1 MEYFNPS
8 QSKPKTMQQ
17 LREKVK
23 KQHKTQRSELNYGHL
38 PSTLPTSVW
47 TLVRQLL
54 SLSIQYCCGAL
65 AARTS
70 CRQCTTA
77 TGVSATPL
85 ASKRM
90 GSEHVE
96 KILDVILQLRR
107 FLVMQWLKHTPCN
120 FNSLS
125 LNPCHIL
132 FLSHTCVLVKK
143 HHKMPIC

>member
-1 MEYFNPS
+1 
-8 QSKPKTMQQ
+8 MQQ

-85 ASKRM
+85 ASKR
-90 GSEHVE
+90 
-96 KILDVILQLRR
+96 IRAR
-107 FLVMQWLKHTPCN
+107 
-120 FNSLS
+120 
-125 LNPCHIL
+125 
-132 FLSHTCVLVKK
+132 
-143 HHKMPIC
+143 